1 MNTNDWMNNPLLKDI
16 DPIKL
21 QLLTTLADEGAHK
34 NKNELLPFFMY
45 AMSQAKQKGITFNG
59 PEKELLLDIIMQN
72 LSPEEKKKAETI
84 IKMAS
89 TFQK

>member
-1 MNTNDWMNNPLLKDI
+1 MNNNDWMNNPLLKDI

-21 QLLTTLADEGAHK
+21 QLLTTLANEGSNK
-34 NKNELLPFFMY
+34 NKNELMPFFMY
-45 AMSQAKQKGITFNG
+45 AMSQAKQKGVSFTE
-59 PEKELLLDIIMQN
+59 PEKDLLLNILMQN
-72 LSPEEKKKAETI
+72 LSPEEKKRAETI